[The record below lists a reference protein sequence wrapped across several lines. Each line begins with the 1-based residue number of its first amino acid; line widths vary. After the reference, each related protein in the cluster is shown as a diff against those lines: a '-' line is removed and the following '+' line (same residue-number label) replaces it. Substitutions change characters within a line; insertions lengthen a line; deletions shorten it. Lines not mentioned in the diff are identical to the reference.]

1 MVFKVKT
8 TVLIRGA
15 MTERREEGLMK
26 YTVFSFNSGMCY
38 ISMFALLKITMFY
51 SWWVKNSIYTILI
64 LIPPYKQRYIINIDF
79 VLNFFFNYWLNVNLQ
94 SSSIYLNIRK
104 CIFNSSFKSYS
115 HPSSPKKRNWPN
127 LPHIEL

>member
-15 MTERREEGLMK
+15 MTERREGGLMK
-26 YTVFSFNSGMCY
+26 YTVFSFNLGMCY

-64 LIPPYKQRYIINIDF
+64 LIPPYKQRYIINIEDF
-79 VLNFFFNYWLNVNLQ
+79 VLNFF
-94 SSSIYLNIRK
+94 STIG
-104 CIFNSSFKSYS
+104 
-115 HPSSPKKRNWPN
+115 
-127 LPHIEL
+127 